1 MSTQEFAK
9 VCMRRKSIAN
19 SKHST
24 GLHVLQTDCKLKYL
38 HKSLQRFAHWPF
50 RQPPLLRSV
59 CHQVPIQ
66 GLRVCKSGKLM
77 QIKHLQQVCLRVCT
91 RAYQIFRP
99 VKHSFVSEAC
109 FPLGEFVHANSEKSN
124 LPIGWRQ
131 TLTPL
136 PANHIRFLL
145 ARAKNSPSGKRAL
158 QAGTS
163 IPRNRGRTTT
173 AFPGNFP

>member
-1 MSTQEFAK
+1 MLSKPYVKLSVFQGFYTKQIFCKPIVFLRFAREANLMSTQEFAK
-9 VCMRRKSIAN
+9 VCMRRKSIVN

-77 QIKHLQQVCLRVCT
+77 QIKHLQQVCLCVCT
-91 RAYQIFRP
+91 RAYQIFRLL
-99 VKHSFVSEAC
+99 V
-109 FPLGEFVHANSEKSN
+109 
-124 LPIGWRQ
+124 
-131 TLTPL
+131 
-136 PANHIRFLL
+136 RFH
-145 ARAKNSPSGKRAL
+145 
-158 QAGTS
+158 TC
-163 IPRNRGRTTT
+163 IPCNWSVQYLYLR
-173 AFPGNFP
+173 FH